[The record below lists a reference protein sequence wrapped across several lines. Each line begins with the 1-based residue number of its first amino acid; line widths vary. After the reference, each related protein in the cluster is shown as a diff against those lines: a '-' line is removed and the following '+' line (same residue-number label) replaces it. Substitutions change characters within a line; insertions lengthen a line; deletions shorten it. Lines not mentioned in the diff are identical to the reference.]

1 MKYTMKINL
10 KIFFILMPILI
21 FLNNYSYAMI
31 DSSGK
36 NFSLHNQNN
45 SRNTGYY
52 FVSTD
57 NSNKPVGKIV
67 LVNRFGNVEINNSK
81 EYAIYSL
88 KNGLNFSNNKN
99 KIETYNVNYDLDD
112 FEKIEKIHKMQLP
125 NDKIKFNK
133 MAWVLNNI
141 CIPENELSKEVLL
154 VSAGLDKNS
163 FRNYDVNGYKSDEI
177 EKDIIESIQQAAIW
191 HFSNDDGEFHPSSLI
206 NLYVSQ
212 DLNTSKYLNKQKS
225 EKDYIN
231 ILYQYLINGAEKAVE
246 NGYEY
251 SKGEKKEP
259 IKFNKTSATVN
270 TVDNNYLIGPYNIS
284 TASANCTLK
293 VKIDNGKDEIPNIK
307 IVGSNQKDELRGNS
321 INEKIISNLGKDFY
335 ISIPTTTA
343 AQKVNI
349 TVETNYNERELRYWT
364 TTANKSAESE
374 PIIYLSNEAKT
385 NIETDSKQIVKTNF
399 DLALRQ
405 FITDVNDV
413 KPEKSREPEY
423 KKTDLKMLATNK
435 TELDNGT
442 TLTKKSK
449 IDGISATTN
458 DKVSLTIRVYNEGQ
472 VDSNGVRIIEH
483 LPEGVELIPPEN
495 SEINKEYKWKY
506 DENNKRIITTDYLM
520 NNLIKGFDV
529 APENDEYKIDY
540 KDIKLECIITSKTV
554 TTDTSLK
561 IIGEI
566 SEYADSSYTDRD
578 SKPNNINDSQIKDY
592 NPGTSEEGKG
602 YEDDDDYEE
611 IIVRGKYFD
620 LALRSFIAETEDSN
634 GNKIEYEKEPR
645 VDTEPLIRGEYDANY
660 FGNKSPVS
668 VEVGNTIT
676 YIIRI
681 YNEGQMDGYADEIIE
696 HLPEDLEYVNDE
708 FNAEYGWIIDTT
720 DETQR
725 RLKTSV
731 LSKENDADNFI
742 KGFNDETGEISYKE
756 IKLKCKVKT
765 TAPALREITTLTE
778 ISKSSN
784 DGNIADRDNKTNAR
798 IPSDN
803 ELENYRGNESNKNEL
818 SDNNFYYRG
827 QEDDD
832 DFDKVVLE
840 KFDLALRTFIVNVNG
855 NDILDRE
862 PNVDTSVYGD
872 NIDNRSITTFKY
884 NQKKEELKLE
894 ENDVVTFKIRIY
906 NEGTQEGYASII
918 GHNIPNGLEYIQDN
932 EINQKYKWKYYDEN
946 GNQTEDISKTV
957 YLATDYLAKPTQESD
972 NSNLIQ
978 SFNSENL
985 TNYKDIEIVF
995 KITKN
1000 NLPENRKIKAD
1011 AQIIQ
1016 ETDISGGKVND
1027 VDSLANKWQDNDD
1040 DQDSEYIY
1048 VKYFDLS
1055 LKMMVDQIITIQDG
1069 EQKESAT
1076 TQNIDDDEKQIVN
1089 ISFAEKELKN
1099 TVVKFRFKIK
1109 VTNDGEIDGYVSEI
1123 SDYVPEG
1130 MKFNQADNLK
1140 WEENNG
1146 KITTRQLKNALL
1158 KVGESKTIDLILT
1171 WDNEKNSFGV
1181 KNNYAEINS
1190 YRNSASTQDID
1201 SIPDNKKDGEDDI
1214 ADNSISISKTEET
1227 SYKYIYIGII
1237 AVAVIGI
1244 GAFIIKKRV
1253 L

>member
-1 MKYTMKINL
+1 MKIKL

-21 FLNNYSYAMI
+21 FLSNYSYAMI

-36 NFSLHNQNN
+36 SFSLHNQNN

-52 FVSTD
+52 FVTTD
-57 NSNKPVGKIV
+57 NSNKAVGKIV
-67 LVNRFGNVEINNSK
+67 QTNRFGTVELNNNK
-81 EYAIYSL
+81 EYSIYSL
-88 KNGLNFSNNKN
+88 KNGLDISNQKKN
-99 KIETYNVNYDLDD
+99 VETYNINYDLDE
-112 FEKIEKIHKMQLP
+112 FEKIEKSYRIQLP
-125 NDKIKFNK
+125 TDKTRFNK

-154 VSAGLDKNS
+154 VSAGLDKNC
-163 FRNYDVNGYKSDEI
+163 FRSYEISGYKSDAI

-191 HFSNDDGEFHPSSLI
+191 HFSNNDGEFHPSNTI
-206 NLYVSQ
+206 NLYVSE
-212 DLNTSKYLNKQKS
+212 DLITSTNLNKQKS
-225 EKDYIN
+225 EKDDIN
-231 ILYQYLINGAEKAVE
+231 TLYQYLINGAEKAVS

-251 SKGEKKEP
+251 TRAEKKQP
-259 IKFNKTSATVN
+259 IKFDKSKATVS

-284 TASANCTLK
+284 TASINCTLAVK
-293 VKIDNGKDEIPNIK
+293 VDNGKDEIQNIK
-307 IVGSNQKDELRGNS
+307 IVGSNQKDELKGNNV
-321 INEKIISNLGKDFY
+321 NEKIISNLGKDFY

-343 AQKVNI
+343 ATKVNI
-349 TVETNYNERELRYWT
+349 TVETNYNERELKYWT
-364 TTANKSAESE
+364 TTANKSAQSE
-374 PIIYLSNEAKT
+374 PIIYISNEAKT

-413 KPEKSREPEY
+413 KTEKSREPEY

-435 TELDNGT
+435 TDIDNGT

-449 IDGISATTN
+449 IDGVNATTN
-458 DKVSLTIRVYNEGQ
+458 DKISLTIRVYNEGQ

-483 LPEGVELIPPEN
+483 LPEGVELISPEN
-495 SEINKEYKWKY
+495 SETNKEYKWKY

-520 NNLIKGFDV
+520 NQTIKGFDV

-540 KDIKLECIITSKTV
+540 KDIKLECRITSKII
-554 TTDTSLK
+554 TTDSSLK

-566 SEYADSSYTDRD
+566 LEYADSSYTDRD
-578 SKPNNINDSQIKDY
+578 SKPNNINDLQIKDY
-592 NPGTSEEGKG
+592 NPGTTEEGKG

-611 IIVRGKYFD
+611 VIVRGKYFD
-620 LALRSFIAETEDSN
+620 LALRSFVLETEDSN

-645 VDTEPLIRGEYDANY
+645 VDTAPLVRGEYDANY
-660 FGNKSPVS
+660 FGSKSPVS
-668 VEVGNTIT
+668 VEVGNIIT
-676 YIIRI
+676 YTIRI

-720 DETQR
+720 DATQR
-725 RLKTSV
+725 RLKTTV

-742 KGFNDETGEISYKE
+742 KGFNEETGEIDYKE
-756 IKLKCKVKT
+756 LKLKCKVKT

-784 DGNIADRDNKTNAR
+784 NSNISDRDNKTNAR

-803 ELENYRGNESNKNEL
+803 ELENYKGNELNKSEL

-840 KFDLALRTFIVNVNG
+840 KFDLALRSYIVNVNG

-862 PNVDTSVYGD
+862 PKVDTSVYGD

-884 NQKKEELKLE
+884 NQNKEELKLS
-894 ENDVVTFKIRIY
+894 ENDVVTFRIRVY

-918 GHNIPNGLEYIQDN
+918 GHNIPNGLEFIQDN

-946 GNQTEDISKTV
+946 GNQTDDLSKTI
-957 YLATDYLAKPTQESD
+957 YLATDYLAKSSQQSND
-972 NSNLIQ
+972 ANLIP
-978 SFNSENL
+978 SFNIDN
-985 TNYKDIEIVF
+985 TINYKDVEIVF

-1000 NLPENRKIKAD
+1000 SLPEDRKIKAD

-1016 ETDISGGKVND
+1016 ETDISGGKIND

-1048 VKYFDLS
+1048 VKYFDIS
-1055 LKMMVDQIITIQDG
+1055 IKMMADQIITIEDG
-1069 EQKESAT
+1069 NQKESPT
-1076 TQNIDDDEKQIVN
+1076 TQNIDDEEKQTVSV
-1089 ISFAEKELKN
+1089 SFSEKQLKN
-1099 TVVKFRFKIK
+1099 TVIKFRFIIK
-1109 VTNDGEIDGYVSEI
+1109 VTNDGEIDGYVSKI

-1130 MKFNQADNLK
+1130 MKFNQADNIK
-1140 WEENNG
+1140 WEEENG
-1146 KITTRQLKNALL
+1146 KIITRQLKNTLI
-1158 KVGESKTIDLILT
+1158 KVGESKTIELILT
-1171 WDNEKNSFGV
+1171 WDNEKNSMGI

-1190 YRNSASTQDID
+1190 YNNLSSTQDID
-1201 SIPDNKKDGEDDI
+1201 SVPDNKKDGEDDI
-1214 ADNSISISKTEET
+1214 ANISVSISTTDET

-1237 AVAVIGI
+1237 AVALIGI